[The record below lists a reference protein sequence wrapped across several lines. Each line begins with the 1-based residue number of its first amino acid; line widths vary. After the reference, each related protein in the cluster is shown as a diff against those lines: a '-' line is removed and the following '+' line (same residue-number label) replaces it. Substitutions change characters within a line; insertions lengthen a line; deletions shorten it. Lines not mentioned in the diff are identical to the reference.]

1 MAGKPLNR
9 RYTNVWQ
16 KTGDSWVQIARQATY
31 VGIDG
36 GAVYG
41 HPDPTLKP

>member
-1 MAGKPLNR
+1 
-9 RYTNVWQ
+9 
-16 KTGDSWVQIARQATY
+16 VQIARQATY

-41 HPDPTLKP
+41 HPDPALKP